1 LCDGKGAKHGAPDK
15 IYGMV
20 GQNSQLVITVSKQ
33 MALAQMTEAS
43 QTN

>member
-1 LCDGKGAKHGAPDK
+1 LYDGKGAKHGAADK

-20 GQNSQLVITVSKQ
+20 GQDSQSVVTVSKQ
-33 MALAQMTEAS
+33 ITLAQKTEAS

>member
-1 LCDGKGAKHGAPDK
+1 LYDVKGAKHGAADK

-20 GQNSQLVITVSKQ
+20 GQGSQLVITVLKQ
-33 MALAQMTEAS
+33 TALAQKTEDS